1 MNTSEFAAKLKEEGF
16 GEVETKMLQPR
27 PTNDEHAHDYL
38 VRGLVLEGEFI
49 VTSAGQPHS
58 YRQGETFEVAAGVA
72 HNEAVGDNGAR
83 ILVGRKY

>member
-1 MNTSEFAAKLKEEGF
+1 MNTTEFAAKLKQDGF
-16 GEVETKMLQPR
+16 GEVETKMVQPR
-27 PTNDEHAHDYL
+27 PRNDEHAHDYL

-49 VTSAGQPHS
+49 VTCAGQPQS
-58 YRQGETFEVAAGVA
+58 YRQGETFEVAAGVT